1 MIFGHA
7 LIMLAIFALTLTFMK
22 PKILEVE
29 CIGKLIFWL
38 LIYFGIELLHTL
50 ERITAGCAWLYAKEP
65 TMAEGRLFLFCRLWL
80 YLGEAGWTI
89 YGSTFVYDEEI
100 DECESDSVKAGM
112 TTLSI
117 IDMISMLRLTTKILV
132 IYGYLL
138 ILYLFCSCCIGLAVY
153 KTYRSF

>member
-1 MIFGHA
+1 
-7 LIMLAIFALTLTFMK
+7 MLFTFYSGGT
-22 PKILEVE
+22 IVST
-29 CIGKLIFWL
+29 
-38 LIYFGIELLHTL
+38 GITVFTVLS
-50 ERITAGCAWLYAKEP
+50 I
-65 TMAEGRLFLFCRLWL
+65 
-80 YLGEAGWTI
+80 
-89 YGSTFVYDEEI
+89 GSTTQELAESTDEEI